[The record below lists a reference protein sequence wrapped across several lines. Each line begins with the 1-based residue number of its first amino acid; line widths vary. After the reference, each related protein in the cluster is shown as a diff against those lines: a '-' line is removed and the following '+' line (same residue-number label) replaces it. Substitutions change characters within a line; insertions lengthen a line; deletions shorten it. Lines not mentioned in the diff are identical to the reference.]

1 MKSFIRIALIVL
13 FPFLVLLGWVR
24 IMLFPVFVQV
34 EYRRPGFPPDSYG
47 FTAKER
53 IHWAEVSAQYLLS
66 SAGPEY
72 FSQYTLPD
80 GSPLYSEREVKHMAD
95 VHDLLQKGMLL
106 LEIIAVGFLL
116 GCVFLFWKDRTALW
130 KTIAT
135 AGKAA
140 FLLLLAVLITVALA
154 WNWAFVTF
162 HEVFFSG
169 GTWMFPYSDTLIRL
183 FPETFWQDGF
193 ATGVIGMLATCLLT
207 WLAAAKIPGW
217 IARRSS
223 RTPSKD

>member
-1 MKSFIRIALIVL
+1 MKPFVQTVLVVL
-13 FPFLVLLGWVR
+13 FPFLVLLAWVR

-34 EYRRPGFPPDSYG
+34 EYQRPGFPPDPYG
-47 FTAKER
+47 FSAQER

-72 FSQYTLPD
+72 FSHYALPD
-80 GSPLYSEREVKHMAD
+80 GSPLYNEREVKHMAD

-106 LEIIAVGFLL
+106 LAIIGGVFLL
-116 GCVFLFWKDRTALW
+116 GCAFLFWKDRTALW

-140 FLLLLAVLITVALA
+140 FILLLAVLITVALA
-154 WNWAFVTF
+154 WNWAFVAF

-207 WLAAAKIPGW
+207 WFAAAKIPGW
-217 IARRSS
+217 IARRNKQ
-223 RTPSKD
+223 TPSKV